1 MREFFE
7 TTLLQ
12 LRALTGSR
20 QMEFLSEEETKMIL
34 DKLCQ
39 VSRQFSRIPE
49 EKQMA
54 EVDKQI
60 IEDQEFTGLNPKIF
74 YKWMYR
80 IAGQFPLITENE
92 LMPRPNESILEGEQR
107 DYWLSKWRESLN
119 QMQSNLTQAGK
130 GGGSRLKESLG
141 IEKAQ
146 SVGVIKNYDIRQTC
160 PACKGQAQ
168 WFNGGDP
175 PDIEYCEKCLGI
187 GQINIVSIPATS
199 EEEARKQ
206 YTELFGS

>member
-92 LMPRPNESILEGEQR
+92 LMPRPNEPILEGEQR
-107 DYWLSKWRESLN
+107 DYWLDKWRESLN

-146 SVGVIKNYDIRQTC
+146 SVGVIKNYEVGEGC
-160 PACKGQAQ
+160 AKCGGSGKH
-168 WFNGGDP
+168 NGILEGS
-175 PDIEYCEKCLGI
+175 EKCEFCLGI
-187 GQINIVSIPATS
+187 GEVNLISIPATS
-199 EEEARKQ
+199 EEGARKQ